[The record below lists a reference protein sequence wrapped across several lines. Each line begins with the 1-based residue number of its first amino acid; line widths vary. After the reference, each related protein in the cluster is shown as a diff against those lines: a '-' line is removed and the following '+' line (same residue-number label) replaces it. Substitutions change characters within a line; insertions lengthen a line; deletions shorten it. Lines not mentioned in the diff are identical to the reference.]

1 VAAEGYSCR
10 KTQWVFLRSRLPRKK
25 VNALSYQPT
34 SPTLSDVDCGV
45 VATYTHRHFMVV
57 LKWGWDGERD
67 MQAWDGWGKD
77 ALELGEY
84 C

>member
-1 VAAEGYSCR
+1 
-10 KTQWVFLRSRLPRKK
+10 
-25 VNALSYQPT
+25 
-34 SPTLSDVDCGV
+34 
-45 VATYTHRHFMVV
+45 MVV